1 MWGFEERVRRWE
13 MILSKSLHQGRLL
26 GNVQKSFGESFEIGP
41 VCTAVCKRQVL
52 SGTPGARSYS
62 VWPKVGV
69 VTTVEERETEKLEV
83 LHEGIVTQL
92 DYKPGKEGCEEWT
105 LVVDSEK

>member
-1 MWGFEERVRRWE
+1 M
-13 MILSKSLHQGRLL
+13 
-26 GNVQKSFGESFEIGP
+26 
-41 VCTAVCKRQVL
+41 
-52 SGTPGARSYS
+52 
-62 VWPKVGV
+62 

-83 LHEGIVTQL
+83 LRKGIVTPL